1 MSEYSHFMSLVLN
14 LKNKNDVVDLLR
26 REGIYDGVSQ
36 KEVVFF
42 SFFNLI
48 HVYYM
53 HCNLHAQFQ
62 PTGIRMCVVFPKI
75 LYQDTIAQKLFKCVL
90 QKEYPISPYIIV
102 LWTSI
107 VYPQKAA
114 MKGFLTSPYTC
125 PYVLWF
131 TRYMQN
137 NKNIQNT

>member
-36 KEVVFF
+36 KEVVFLG
-42 SFFNLI
+42 FFNLI

-62 PTGIRMCVVFPKI
+62 PTGIRMCVVFLKYYTRIP
-75 LYQDTIAQKLFKCVL
+75 
-90 QKEYPISPYIIV
+90 
-102 LWTSI
+102 
-107 VYPQKAA
+107 PQKNRSSVYS
-114 MKGFLTSPYTC
+114 G
-125 PYVLWF
+125 
-131 TRYMQN
+131 
-137 NKNIQNT
+137 KNTLYLLI